1 MNNKRISELLEI
13 NKKSNPGDMLRGFD
27 FEYIENTKILYI
39 DNESK
44 NTCGTLINYVSN
56 IETQQLVKISSIS
69 NNQGSNTI
77 SISYKE
83 FEMLKS
89 LDERFILGEI

>member
-13 NKKSNPGDMLRGFD
+13 NKKSNPGEMLRGFD

-39 DNESK
+39 DNE
-44 NTCGTLINYVSN
+44 TLKYVSN
-56 IETQQLVKISSIS
+56 IETQQLFKISSIS
-69 NNQGSNTI
+69 NNQGSSTI

-89 LDERFILGEI
+89 LDERFILGDWK

>member
-39 DNESK
+39 DNE
-44 NTCGTLINYVSN
+44 TLKYVSN
-56 IETQQLVKISSIS
+56 IETQQLFKISSIS
-69 NNQGSNTI
+69 NNQGSSTI

-83 FEMLKS
+83 FEMMKS
-89 LDERFILGEI
+89 LH

>member
-1 MNNKRISELLEI
+1 MNNKRISELLKI

-39 DNESK
+39 DSESLK
-44 NTCGTLINYVSN
+44 YVSN
-56 IETQQLVKISSIS
+56 IETQQLFKISSIS
-69 NNQGSNTI
+69 NNQGSSTI

-89 LDERFILGEI
+89 LDERFILGERK

>member
-39 DNESK
+39 DNE
-44 NTCGTLINYVSN
+44 TLKYVSN
-56 IETQQLVKISSIS
+56 IETQQLFKISSIS
-69 NNQGSNTI
+69 NNQGSSTI

-89 LDERFILGEI
+89 LDERFILGEENDNF

>member
-27 FEYIENTKILYI
+27 SEYIENTKILYI
-39 DNESK
+39 DNESLK
-44 NTCGTLINYVSN
+44 YVSN

-89 LDERFILGEI
+89 LDERFILGERK

>member
-39 DNESK
+39 DSESLK
-44 NTCGTLINYVSN
+44 YVSN
-56 IETQQLVKISSIS
+56 IETQQLFKISSIS
-69 NNQGSNTI
+69 NNQGSSTI

-89 LDERFILGEI
+89 LDERFILGERK

>member
-39 DNESK
+39 DNE
-44 NTCGTLINYVSN
+44 TLKYVSN
-56 IETQQLVKISSIS
+56 IETQQLFKISSIS
-69 NNQGSNTI
+69 NNQGSSTI

-83 FEMLKS
+83 FEIKKFNGKL
-89 LDERFILGEI
+89 EI